1 MSRAREFIRH
11 ASISKRIGAIMLLVI
26 ALTGAVVFV
35 SLQGLSALNEQ
46 LDSTVVEQSRAA
58 ELVGGML
65 EESRRL
71 SENARHAVSATT
83 PEERDAALEQLE
95 VSKKAFGERVD
106 AISAQLKDAPELQ
119 QAMQEGLSSFVI
131 SAVKA
136 SRLMKAGRQ
145 ADAERELLHSFDPK
159 LLAYVLTTVAG
170 VSEHTDKAVRA
181 VGDSGEA
188 AYARTL
194 SILTGILFAIA
205 LAAVVGH
212 WLVRRTVIKPVQ
224 RVARAAEQLSQG
236 SFEIDLA
243 SDSRDECGEML
254 RAMASLREQLAS
266 MIGAI
271 RSASQSIRSTADSLA
286 DGNQE
291 LSSRSHEQAN
301 ALRSASSALESLNE
315 MAKRSAEHA
324 QRVSADMQAAYDAAQ
339 RGDKVIAQVI
349 TTMQATSESSRK
361 IVNTVGMIHEI
372 AFKTNILALN
382 AAVEAARAGEHG
394 RGFAVVAAEVRTLAG
409 KSATAAKEIEAIIAD
424 SAATVAT
431 GSKLAA
437 DAGVAIEN
445 IVKQVHAMT
454 SRMGEINNASHEQS
468 RRAEEVTHAIAQIDQ
483 GTQSNVDMVS
493 QATQSTEM
501 LRDEARALTASIAEF
516 THEQVSQN
524 VRTADAVEHASISD
538 DDAVEHEQA
547 A

>member
-1 MSRAREFIRH
+1 MTRMLDLLAG
-11 ASISKRIGAIMLLVI
+11 SISKRIGAIMLLVI
-26 ALTGAVVFV
+26 ALTVAVAFV
-35 SLQGLSALNEQ
+35 SLRGLSELNKQ
-46 LDSTVVEQSRAA
+46 LDSTVAEQSRAA
-58 ELVGGML
+58 DLVGGML

-71 SENARHAVSATT
+71 SDSARRAVEAAT
-83 PEERDAALEQLE
+83 PEERDIALAQLE
-95 VSKKAFGERVD
+95 NSKKAFGERVD
-106 AISAQLKDAPELQ
+106 AISAQLQDAPELQ

-136 SRLMKAGRQ
+136 GRLIKAGRQ
-145 ADAERELLHSFDPK
+145 ADAERELLNSFDPK

-170 VSEHTDKAVRA
+170 VSEHTEKQVRQ
-181 VGDSGEA
+181 VGDSGHA
-188 AYARTL
+188 AYTRTL
-194 SILTGILFAIA
+194 SILSAILGAIA
-205 LAAVVGH
+205 LAAVTGH
-212 WLVRRTVIKPVQ
+212 WILRRTVIKPVQ
-224 RVARAAEQLSQG
+224 RVARAAEQLSRG
-236 SFEIDLA
+236 SFDVDLV
-243 SDSRDECGEML
+243 SESKDECGEML
-254 RAMASLREQLAS
+254 RAMTSLREQLAS

-271 RSASQSIRSTADSLA
+271 RSASHSITSAADSLA

-291 LSSRSHEQAN
+291 LSSRSHEQAD

-324 QRVSADMQAAYDAAQ
+324 QRVTADMQAAYDAAQ

-372 AFKTNILALN
+372 AFKTNILSLN
-382 AAVEAARAGEHG
+382 AAIEAARAGEHG

-424 SAATVAT
+424 SAATVAA

-454 SRMGEINNASHEQS
+454 SRMNEISNASHEQS

-493 QATQSTEM
+493 QAGNSTEQ
-501 LRDEARALTASIAEF
+501 LRGEARALTASIAEF
-516 THEQVSQN
+516 THEQ
-524 VRTADAVEHASISD
+524 AHAAPRASTPSDSIE
-538 DDAVEHEQA
+538 AELHEQA

>member
-1 MSRAREFIRH
+1 MSWMRDFFRH
-11 ASISKRIGAIMLLVI
+11 ASISRRIAAMLLLVI

-35 SLQGLSALNEQ
+35 SLRGLSALNKQ
-46 LDSTVVEQSRAA
+46 LDATVAEQSRAA

-71 SENARHAVSATT
+71 SDNARRAVSATT

-95 VSKKAFGERVD
+95 LSKKSFGERVD
-106 AISAQLKDAPELQ
+106 AISAQLTDAPELQ
-119 QAMQEGLSSFVI
+119 QALQEGLSSFVI

-136 SRLMKAGRQ
+136 SRLIKAGRQ
-145 ADAERELLHSFDPK
+145 QDAERELLSAFDPK

-170 VSEHTDKAVRA
+170 VSENTEQSVRE
-181 VGDSGEA
+181 VGQSGRA
-188 AYARTL
+188 AYTRTL
-194 SILTGILFAIA
+194 TILMVILGAIG
-205 LAAVVGH
+205 LAAVVGL
-212 WLVRRTVIKPVQ
+212 WLVRRTVIQPVQ

-236 SFEIDLA
+236 SFDVDLE
-243 SDSRDECGEML
+243 SDSKDECGEML
-254 RAMASLREQLAS
+254 RAMASLREQLAA

-271 RSASQSIRSTADSLA
+271 QSASQSITSTADSLA
-286 DGNQE
+286 DGNHE
-291 LSSRSHEQAN
+291 LSSRSHEQAS
-301 ALRSASSALESLNE
+301 ALRSASTALESLNE

-324 QRVSADMQAAYDAAQ
+324 QRVTADMQAAYDAAQ

-409 KSATAAKEIEAIIAD
+409 KSAIAAKEIEAIIAD
-424 SAATVAT
+424 SAATVAA
-431 GSKLAA
+431 GSKHAA
-437 DAGVAIEN
+437 EAGVAIEN

-454 SRMGEINNASHEQS
+454 SRMGEISNASHEQS

-493 QATQSTEM
+493 QAANSTEL
-501 LRDEARALTASIAEF
+501 LRGEARTLTASISAF
-516 THEQVSQN
+516 THEQGSTMSA
-524 VRTADAVEHASISD
+524 RSSADEQPADSD
-538 DDAVEHEQA
+538 VEHEQA

>member
-1 MSRAREFIRH
+1 MTRMRDFIHH
-11 ASISKRIGAIMLLVI
+11 AWGSGSISKRIGAIMLLVI

-35 SLQGLSALNEQ
+35 SLRGLSALNNQ
-46 LDSTVVEQSRAA
+46 LDSTVAEQSRAA

-83 PEERDAALEQLE
+83 PEERDAALAQLE
-95 VSKKAFGERVD
+95 ASKKAFGERVD
-106 AISAQLKDAPELQ
+106 AISAQLTDAPELQ

-136 SRLMKAGRQ
+136 GRLIQAGRQ
-145 ADAERELLHSFDPK
+145 ADAERELLNSFDPK

-170 VSEHTDKAVRA
+170 VSEHTDKQVRK
-181 VGDSGEA
+181 VGDSGHA
-188 AYARTL
+188 AYTRTL
-194 SILTGILFAIA
+194 SILTVILVAIA
-205 LAAVVGH
+205 LSAVAGH
-212 WLVRRTVIKPVQ
+212 WLLRRTVIKPVQ

-236 SFEIDLA
+236 SFDVDLV
-243 SDSRDECGEML
+243 SDSKDECGEML

-271 RSASQSIRSTADSLA
+271 RSASQSITSTADSLA
-286 DGNQE
+286 DGNHE
-291 LSSRSHEQAN
+291 LSSRSHEQAG

-324 QRVSADMQAAYDAAQ
+324 ERVTADMQAAYDAAQ

-454 SRMGEINNASHEQS
+454 SRMSEINNASHEQS
-468 RRAEEVTHAIAQIDQ
+468 RRAAEVTHAIAQIDQ
-483 GTQSNVDMVS
+483 GTQGNVDMAS
-493 QATQSTEM
+493 QAANSTEL
-501 LRDEARALTASIAEF
+501 LRGEARALTASIAEF
-516 THEQVSQN
+516 THEQVQAPPAVS
-524 VRTADAVEHASISD
+524 TANDNAD
-538 DDAVEHEQA
+538 DVVHEQA

>member
-1 MSRAREFIRH
+1 MTRMLDLLAG
-11 ASISKRIGAIMLLVI
+11 SISKRIGAIMLLVI
-26 ALTGAVVFV
+26 ALTVAVAFV
-35 SLQGLSALNEQ
+35 SLRGLSELNKQ
-46 LDSTVVEQSRAA
+46 LDSTVAEQSRAA
-58 ELVGGML
+58 DLVGGML

-71 SENARHAVSATT
+71 SDSARRAVEAAT
-83 PEERDAALEQLE
+83 PEERDIALAQLE
-95 VSKKAFGERVD
+95 NSKKTFGERVD
-106 AISAQLKDAPELQ
+106 AISAQLQDAPELQ

-136 SRLMKAGRQ
+136 GRLIKAGRQ
-145 ADAERELLHSFDPK
+145 ADAERELLNSFDPK

-170 VSEHTDKAVRA
+170 VSEHTEKQVRQ
-181 VGDSGEA
+181 VGDSGHA
-188 AYARTL
+188 AYTRTL
-194 SILTGILFAIA
+194 SILSAILGAIA
-205 LAAVVGH
+205 LAAVTGH
-212 WLVRRTVIKPVQ
+212 WILRRTVIKPVQ

-236 SFEIDLA
+236 SFDVDLV
-243 SDSRDECGEML
+243 SESKDECGEML
-254 RAMASLREQLAS
+254 RAMTSLREQLAS

-271 RSASQSIRSTADSLA
+271 RSASHSITSAADSLA
-286 DGNQE
+286 DGNHE
-291 LSSRSHEQAN
+291 LSSRSHEQAD

-324 QRVSADMQAAYDAAQ
+324 QRVTADMQAAYDAAQ

-372 AFKTNILALN
+372 AFKTNILSLN
-382 AAVEAARAGEHG
+382 AAIEAARAGEHG

-424 SAATVAT
+424 SAATVAA
-431 GSKLAA
+431 GSKLAT
-437 DAGVAIEN
+437 DAGIAIEN

-454 SRMGEINNASHEQS
+454 SRMSEISNASHEQS

-493 QATQSTEM
+493 QAGNSTEQ
-501 LRDEARALTASIAEF
+501 LRSEARALTASIAEF
-516 THEQVSQN
+516 THEQAHAAPRAS
-524 VRTADAVEHASISD
+524 TLSDSVEA
-538 DDAVEHEQA
+538 ELHEQA

>member
-1 MSRAREFIRH
+1 MNPLRDFIQH

-26 ALTGAVVFV
+26 ALTGAVAFV
-35 SLQGLSALNEQ
+35 SLRGLSALNNQ
-46 LDSTVVEQSRAA
+46 LDSTVAEQSRAA
-58 ELVGGML
+58 EMVGGML

-71 SENARHAVSATT
+71 SENARRAVSATT

-95 VSKKAFGERVD
+95 ASKKAFGERVD
-106 AISAQLKDAPELQ
+106 TISAQLKDAPELQ

-136 SRLMKAGRQ
+136 GRLIKAGRQ
-145 ADAERELLHSFDPK
+145 ADAERELLNSFDPK

-170 VSEHTDKAVRA
+170 VSEHTDKQVRK
-181 VGDSGEA
+181 VGDSGHA

-194 SILTGILFAIA
+194 SILTAILMAIA
-205 LAAVVGH
+205 LAAVAGH
-212 WLVRRTVIKPVQ
+212 WLLRRTVIKPVQ

-236 SFEIDLA
+236 SFDVDLV
-243 SDSRDECGEML
+243 SDSKDECGEML

-271 RSASQSIRSTADSLA
+271 QSASHSITSAADSLA
-286 DGNQE
+286 DGNHE

-301 ALRSASSALESLNE
+301 ALRAASSALESLNE

-324 QRVSADMQAAYDAAQ
+324 ERVTADMHSAYEAAQ
-339 RGDKVIAQVI
+339 RGDRVIAQVI
-349 TTMQATSESSRK
+349 STMQATSESSRK

-372 AFKTNILALN
+372 AFKTNILSLN
-382 AAVEAARAGEHG
+382 AAIEAARAGDHG

-409 KSATAAKEIEAIIAD
+409 KSATAAKEIEAIIDD
-424 SAATVAT
+424 SAATIAA

-454 SRMGEINNASHEQS
+454 SRMSEINNASHEQS
-468 RRAEEVTHAIAQIDQ
+468 RRAAEVTHAIAQIDQ
-483 GTQSNVDMVS
+483 STQSNVDMVS
-493 QATQSTEM
+493 QAANSTEM
-501 LRDEARALTASIAEF
+501 LRGEARALTASIAEF
-516 THEQVSQN
+516 THEQAHAAPSVQ
-524 VRTADAVEHASISD
+524 APIEDAEV
-538 DDAVEHEQA
+538 VLHEQA